1 MQMKPPEVKLY
12 CLIGHMTTMCVASL
26 CNSFPSG
33 GHTEVIQENLI
44 AIYQAGNQWSVQEEI
59 LFVIIGTCMYGL
71 SGHKNPKLDILGW
84 STLIE
89 HSLLRDVQAAS
100 SLVSGHLCF

>member
-1 MQMKPPEVKLY
+1 MQQLSEW
-12 CLIGHMTTMCVASL
+12 
-26 CNSFPSG
+26 SG

-44 AIYQAGNQWSVQEEI
+44 PIYQVGNQWSVQEEI
-59 LFVIIGTCMYGL
+59 LSVIIGTCMYGL
-71 SGHKNPKLDILGW
+71 SGHKNPKSDSLGW

-100 SLVSGHLCF
+100 ILVSGHLCF